1 MFNKLWATLALCLLV
16 LVSYAQQNFTV
27 RVLDKSGAPADAA
40 TVSIDGQ
47 SKSTNK
53 DGIVVFDNLSAGFHD
68 LKISFIGYKSE
79 ILRINPKNQA
89 NFSIQ
94 LKDNVYEFEEVYVTA
109 TRAKENSAT
118 TFKTINK
125 EDIKKNNL
133 GQDIPYLLDQTPG
146 VVIGSD
152 AGA

>member
-16 LVSYAQQNFTV
+16 LASYAQQNLTV

-53 DGIVVFDNLSAGFHD
+53 DGIVVFGNLSKGLHD

-79 ILRINPKNQA
+79 ILRINPGH
-89 NFSIQ
+89 S
-94 LKDNVYEFEEVYVTA
+94 L
-109 TRAKENSAT
+109 
-118 TFKTINK
+118 
-125 EDIKKNNL
+125 
-133 GQDIPYLLDQTPG
+133 PP
-146 VVIGSD
+146 
-152 AGA
+152 